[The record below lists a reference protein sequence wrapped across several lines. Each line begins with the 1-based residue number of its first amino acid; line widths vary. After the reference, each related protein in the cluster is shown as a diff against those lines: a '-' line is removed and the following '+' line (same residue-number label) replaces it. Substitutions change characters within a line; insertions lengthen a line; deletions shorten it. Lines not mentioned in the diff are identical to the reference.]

1 MDIQNAEYPAELPH
15 RDTLVT
21 ALEFL
26 QMVHANVPVKFT
38 KTATPGWFK
47 AIELWNSE
55 GYLAEKLKDMSMAVA
70 ETPLGNA
77 DAPLDGRYFVQPY
90 VRTMTGTQFF
100 SSTQDHSTDK
110 PVIRYMQS
118 QDDNF
123 PREFESIASDAPHS
137 LDFADE
143 ALGKKPAAVNLWLG
157 KHTETVSRL
166 HNDNYENVYIQISGQ
181 KEVYLIPPGDAYA
194 LDERF
199 LEPAQYDAHMELV
212 VGGSDSSSA
221 NPNRKVLF
229 PTVDPSDP
237 ETHNEI
243 YRRHGLVYRVV
254 LGEGDML
261 YLPALWYH
269 QLAVAS
275 VGETTGVNVS
285 MNYWYAPSDTSGLWM
300 RWDYVRLTALVLRGY
315 HDPTYFEQDEDV
327 DDGEV
332 V

>member
-1 MDIQNAEYPAELPH
+1 MDIQNAEYPADLPQ
-15 RDTLVT
+15 RDTLVNP
-21 ALEFL
+21 LEFL
-26 QMVHANVPVKFT
+26 QMVHANVPVKFN
-38 KTATPGWFK
+38 KTAKADWFK

-55 GYLAEKLKDMSMAVA
+55 GYLADKLKDMSMSVA

-90 VRTMTGTQFF
+90 VRTMAGHQFF
-100 SSTQDHSTDK
+100 SSTQRTTSTDK

-123 PREFESIASDAPHS
+123 PREFDPIADDAPHS

-199 LEPAQYDAHMELV
+199 LEPAQYDVNMELQV
-212 VGGSDSSSA
+212 VSSDSNQTA
-221 NPNRKVLF
+221 RKVLF

-237 ETHNEI
+237 DTHNDI

-254 LGEGDML
+254 LEEGDML

-275 VGETTGVNVS
+275 VGESTGVNVS
-285 MNYWYAPSDTSGLWM
+285 MNYWYAPSETSGLWM

-315 HDPTYFEQDEDV
+315 QDPAYFEQEEEDEDDV
-327 DDGEV
+327 
-332 V
+332 